1 LLFATALE
9 RTTAMNRPGPDMP
22 PFVPGRQLA
31 GYLYREAVAPILER
45 RFPGLA
51 HGAGLLGS
59 GSDALGFDDAQS
71 MDHHWGPRLWLFL
84 DEAAFTDGLGHG
96 VSQLLGDELPFQ
108 VHGFPTHFEEF
119 NATTRT
125 VFMAPTRQRPVRHMV
140 FVTTARRFCQAY
152 LRLDPLDRPL
162 SAADWLSTPEQC
174 LRTVT
179 TGAVYH
185 DGTGE
190 LARIRH
196 ALGWY
201 PTDVWRYVLA
211 AQWRRIAQEEA
222 FVGRTGQVG
231 DELGSRLVAA
241 RLVREVMHL
250 GFLLARQYAPYSK
263 WFGSAFSRLACAP
276 ELTPSLHAAL
286 AAAWWPERER
296 ALGTAYSAAAELQN
310 RLRLT
315 PPLPTEVSGFHERPF
330 SVIHADRFVE
340 ALEAAIV
347 DPAVRALPP
356 RVGSISQ
363 WADATDVLS
372 YPAWYDRL
380 RPLYG

>member
-1 LLFATALE
+1 MDRPDTAI
-9 RTTAMNRPGPDMP
+9 P
-22 PFVPGRQLA
+22 PFVPGRELA
-31 GYLYREAVAPILER
+31 GYLYREAVAPILAQ
-45 RFPGLA
+45 RFAGLR
-51 HGAGLLGS
+51 HGAGLLGT

-84 DEAAFTDGLGHG
+84 DDAAFSDQLADA
-96 VSQLLGDELPFQ
+96 VSRTLGDELPFE
-108 VHGFPTHFEEF
+108 VHGFPTHFEAF
-119 NATTRT
+119 NPTTHT
-125 VFMAPTRQRPVRHMV
+125 VFMAPTRQHPVRHMV
-140 FVTTARRFCQAY
+140 FVTTVRRFCQAY
-152 LRLDPLDRPL
+152 LRLDPLDRLL

-174 LRTVT
+174 LRTLT

-190 LARIRH
+190 LARVRQT
-196 ALGWY
+196 LGWY
-201 PTDVWRYVLA
+201 PTDVWRYVVA

-231 DELGSRLVAA
+231 DELGSRLVAG
-241 RLVREVMHL
+241 RLVREIMHL
-250 GFLLARQYAPYSK
+250 GFLLERQYAPYSK
-263 WFGSAFSRLACAP
+263 WLGTAFGRLACAS
-276 ELTPSLHAAL
+276 ELTPGLGAAL
-286 AAAWWPERER
+286 AASAWPERER
-296 ALGTAYSAAAELQN
+296 ALGAAYMVVAELHN
-310 RLRLT
+310 RLGLT
-315 PPLPTEVSGFHERPF
+315 PPLPSKVSAFHERPF

-347 DPAVRALPP
+347 DPAVRCLPQ

-363 WADATDVLS
+363 WADSTDVLS

>member
-1 LLFATALE
+1 
-9 RTTAMNRPGPDMP
+9 MP
-22 PFVPGRQLA
+22 PFVPGRELA
-31 GYLYREAVAPILER
+31 GHLYRAAVAPILER

-84 DEAAFTDGLGHG
+84 DEAAFTDELADR
-96 VSQLLGDELPFQ
+96 VSRVLGDELPFA
-108 VHGFPTHFEEF
+108 VDGFPTHFEEF
-119 NATTRT
+119 DSTSHT
-125 VFMAPTRQRPVRHMV
+125 VFMASTRQRPIRHMV
-140 FVTTARRFCQAY
+140 FVTTVRRFCHAY

-179 TGAVYH
+179 TGAVYY

-190 LARIRH
+190 LGRIRQT
-196 ALGWY
+196 LGWY
-201 PTDVWRYVLA
+201 PIDVWRYVLA

-241 RLVREVMHL
+241 RLVREIMHL
-250 GFLLARQYAPYSK
+250 GFLIERQYAPYSK
-263 WFGSAFSRLACAP
+263 WFGTAFGRLGCAS
-276 ELTPSLHAAL
+276 ELTPSLRSAL
-286 AAAWWPERER
+286 TASSEPERER
-296 ALGTAYSAAAELQN
+296 ALGAGYTGLAERQN
-310 RLRLT
+310 QLRLT
-315 PPLPTEVSGFHERPF
+315 PPLPTELSAFHERPF

-356 RVGSISQ
+356 HVGSISQ
-363 WADATDVLS
+363 WTDATDVLS